1 MTMPKT
7 GNVNLSY
14 LGSKIFVDDSS
25 IKNLNNSKV
34 RDWLDTPTGNVSL
47 AGSRNIA
54 LHLGRTETTRN
65 TPPNKAVQGYD
76 RRAENTSFDGWPDYT
91 KVEFMEKVGRPCYYL
106 YIKNHGYGTSSGSI
120 QPTAVYA
127 NVFFKLTDADRTLRV
142 SGNSD
147 RTERHTEGQGVADLK
162 LSVIASDTDYLSGAS
177 EYIVTHDLIST
188 SDAPSSITW
197 TYDVPIA
204 TSKPYITLSFQN
216 KEVSPGG
223 QSGGAT
229 NAPFMGVQ
237 IYNVKAEL
245 L

>member
-25 IKNLNNSKV
+25 IRNLSNSKV

-54 LHLGRTETTRN
+54 LHLGRTATTQN

-76 RRAENTSFDGWPDYT
+76 RRAENTSFTSWSDYAKVDFMT
-91 KVEFMEKVGRPCYYL
+91 KGGKPCYYL
-106 YIKNHGYGTSSGSI
+106 YIKNHGWGTTSGTL

-127 NVFFKLTDADRTLRV
+127 NVFFKLTDASRTVRI
-142 SGNSD
+142 SGNCD
-147 RTERHTEGQGVADLK
+147 RTERHTSGQGTATLIM
-162 LSVIASDTDYLSGAS
+162 SVLASDTDYITGATD
-177 EYIVTHDLIST
+177 YIESRTLIST
-188 SDAPSSITW
+188 SSPSASATW
-197 TYDVPIA
+197 TYDVPIT
-204 TSKPYITLSFQN
+204 TSKPYITMSFECRQ
-216 KEVSPGG
+216 SGPGG
-223 QSGGAT
+223 QSGGVA

-237 IYNVKAEL
+237 LYNVKAEL

>member
-14 LGSKIFVDDSS
+14 LGSRIFVGDSS
-25 IKNLNNSKV
+25 INNLNNSKV

-76 RRAENTSFDGWPDYT
+76 RRAENTTFDGWPDYT
-91 KVEFMEKVGRPCYYL
+91 KVDFMEKGGKPCYYL

-127 NVFFKLTDADRTLRV
+127 NVFFKLTDADRTARI
-142 SGNSD
+142 SGNCD
-147 RTERHTEGQGVADLK
+147 RTERHTSGQGSATLK
-162 LSVIASDTDYLSGAS
+162 LSVIASETGYLTGAS
-177 EYIVTHDLIST
+177 EYIETHKLI
-188 SDAPSSITW
+188 DATDSSSSKTW
-197 TYDVPIA
+197 TYDLPIT
-204 TSKPYITLSFQN
+204 TSKPYITLSFEN
-216 KEVSPGG
+216 REISPGG
-223 QSGGAT
+223 QSGGVA

-237 IYNVKAEL
+237 LYNVKAEL